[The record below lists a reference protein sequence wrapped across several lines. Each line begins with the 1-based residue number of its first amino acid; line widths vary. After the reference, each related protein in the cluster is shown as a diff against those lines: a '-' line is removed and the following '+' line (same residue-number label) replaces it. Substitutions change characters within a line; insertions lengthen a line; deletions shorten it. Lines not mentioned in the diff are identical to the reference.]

1 MSLIDSYDE
10 SEEVVKAE
18 ILTRGQ
24 KELPKTAIVCF
35 KKELIDVV
43 KNKEEFEEY
52 SEINVCGEEI
62 KIYKTQIGKERL
74 STTKWRQSCQ
84 SEGPEKQ

>member
-43 KNKEEFEEY
+43 KNKE
-52 SEINVCGEEI
+52 VL
-62 KIYKTQIGKERL
+62 TQG
-74 STTKWRQSCQ
+74 
-84 SEGPEKQ
+84 GM

>member
-24 KELPKTAIVCF
+24 KELPKLQLFAL
-35 KKELIDVV
+35 KK
-43 KNKEEFEEY
+43 
-52 SEINVCGEEI
+52 S
-62 KIYKTQIGKERL
+62 
-74 STTKWRQSCQ
+74 
-84 SEGPEKQ
+84 

>member
-24 KELPKTAIVCF
+24 KKLPKIAIVCF
-35 KKELIDVV
+35 KKELVDIV
-43 KNKEEFEEY
+43 KNKEEFED
-52 SEINVCGEEI
+52 
-62 KIYKTQIGKERL
+62 KK
-74 STTKWRQSCQ
+74 
-84 SEGPEKQ
+84 